1 MAEPANPK
9 KRYFLTAEVTAEEH
23 AAAHAKADGNGTD
36 VSNWIRDSFFEK
48 PRPRARPQPTINR
61 KAVSQLIGKLGELS
75 YGLRMAAD
83 PSDQGAITAQIEA
96 AHRDIAAMCS
106 ACFDA
111 LGRGR

>member
-23 AAAHAKADGNGTD
+23 ARAHAKADGNGMT
-36 VSNWIRDSFFEK
+36 VSDWIRASFFGK

-61 KAVSQLIGKLGELS
+61 KAISQLIGKLGELAH
-75 YGLRMAAD
+75 GLRMAAE
-83 PSDQGAITAQIEA
+83 SADQGAITAQIEA
-96 AHRDIAAMCS
+96 AHRDIADMCS
-106 ACFDA
+106 ACFEA